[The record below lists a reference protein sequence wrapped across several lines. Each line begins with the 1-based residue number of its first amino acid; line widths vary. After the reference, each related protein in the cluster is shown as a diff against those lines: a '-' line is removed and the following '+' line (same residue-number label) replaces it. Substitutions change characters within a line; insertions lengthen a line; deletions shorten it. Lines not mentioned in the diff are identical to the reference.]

1 MIFNKNEKIVSVLG
15 NNAIQTFLST
25 GVLGTGFAVLT
36 DKRVYFKGK
45 CLVRRG
51 KGFYSKLEEKAVDLS
66 DVTGTGFVHN
76 RATWLKVLMILSW
89 IGTAHVTLLMI
100 LMIIFHDFS
109 FVDGLYMLSV
119 EMVFVGI
126 SALLHFLYK
135 RFNYS
140 AFEISYA
147 GGGIAFNMHWITA
160 QESSDFQTK
169 LRLLKDNIN
178 KQNISKTV
186 NPVQDNSHKKSDLIP
201 EKILQYK
208 NLLDQGIITQEE
220 FNAKKKQLLDITI
233 D

>member
-1 MIFNKNEKIVSVLG
+1 
-15 NNAIQTFLST
+15 
-25 GVLGTGFAVLT
+25 
-36 DKRVYFKGK
+36 
-45 CLVRRG
+45 
-51 KGFYSKLEEKAVDLS
+51 
-66 DVTGTGFVHN
+66 
-76 RATWLKVLMILSW
+76 
-89 IGTAHVTLLMI
+89 
-100 LMIIFHDFS
+100 MIIFHDFS